1 MGIVAF
7 TPAAALLLATLAG
20 DYALTED
27 EACAVLRGLRTDHA
41 RGIIPVEAVERH
53 VDAVLSARAAREQ
66 AAFAKGAVAL
76 LAEAGLQRA

>member
-1 MGIVAF
+1 MEIIAF

-20 DYALTED
+20 DYTLTED

-53 VDAVLSARAAREQ
+53 VDAVLDEREARER
-66 AAFAKGAVAL
+66 AAFAAGAAAML
-76 LAEAGLQRA
+76 TRMGLKRA